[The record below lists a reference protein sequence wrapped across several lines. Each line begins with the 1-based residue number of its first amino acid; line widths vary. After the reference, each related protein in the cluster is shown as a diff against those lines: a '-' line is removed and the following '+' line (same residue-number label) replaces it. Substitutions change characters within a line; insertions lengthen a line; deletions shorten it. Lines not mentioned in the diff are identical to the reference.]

1 MLGDPAFSQP
11 RGKKIMKR
19 ILLTSTALVAFAG
32 AAAAGGHSNV
42 SWSGSATLGFN
53 DDIKD
58 GVYADVDLDVTMS
71 AELDNGVTASGTFGW
86 ELTDDRNNDS
96 ANDYAADNN
105 VLLSL
110 TSDIGGLYYGDTE
123 FAAVTY
129 WSGVKDMDHDSF
141 SEQDGENVLR
151 GEIKLDNITAGI
163 SYGVDNEGAAGNGE
177 LNQLSVGVKATV
189 GDFTFTA
196 GYQEEDDSYEDAQ
209 GDYVSDE
216 VLGLSVS
223 TSLAGADITFAYA
236 SQGDEDST
244 GLQVAYPIGPVTATV
259 WYVAESDTDDTVGV
273 QVEYADG
280 PLTIKAFYTDDTSDT
295 DGDNSG
301 IHVGY
306 DVGSGLNVYAGW
318 EDDDGQY
325 IGAEYDLGGGATLV
339 ASFGDD
345 EDNADN
351 DEIGPQEYLH
361 GTTVKVS
368 FSF

>member
-1 MLGDPAFSQP
+1 
-11 RGKKIMKR
+11 MKR

-32 AAAAGGHSNV
+32 AAAADV

-71 AELDNGVTASGTFGW
+71 AELDNGVTASATFGW
-86 ELTDDRNNDS
+86 ELADDRNNGS
-96 ANDYAADNN
+96 ANDYIADEN

-110 TSDIGGLYYGDTE
+110 TSDIGGLYYGSTE
-123 FAAVTY
+123 YAAITY
-129 WSGVKDMDHDSF
+129 FSGVKDMDHDSF
-141 SEQDGENVLR
+141 SEQDNENVLR
-151 GEIKLDNITAGI
+151 GEIIWDSLKAGI
-163 SYGVDNEGAAGNGE
+163 SYGVDNDTDAGNGE
-177 LNQLSVGVKATV
+177 LNQLSVGLEATV

-196 GYQEEDDSYEDAQ
+196 AYQEEDTTYVDAEAN
-209 GDYVSDE
+209 GDYTSDE

-236 SQGDEDST
+236 SQADEDST
-244 GLQVAYPIGPVTATV
+244 GLQVAYPFGPVTATV
-259 WYVAESDTDDTVGV
+259 WYVAESDTDDTVGI

-280 PLTIKAFYTDDTSDT
+280 PLSIKAFYTDDTSDT

-306 DVGSGLNVYAGW
+306 DVGNGLNVYAGW

-345 EDNADN
+345 EDNEAN